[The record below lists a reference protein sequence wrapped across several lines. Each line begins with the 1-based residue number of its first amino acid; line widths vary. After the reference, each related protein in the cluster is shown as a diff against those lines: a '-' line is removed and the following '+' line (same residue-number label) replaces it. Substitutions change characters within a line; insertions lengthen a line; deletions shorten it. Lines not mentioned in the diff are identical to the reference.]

1 MMTMV
6 TPAQAARARRL
17 DVAERRC
24 LVTRQAH
31 DRDCLIRFVVDPAGR
46 VLPDLDE
53 RLPGRGMWLSAER
66 DVVNKAG
73 ARGLFAKA
81 ARAPARAAPDLADQ
95 VERLLAKRM
104 MDGLGLARRAGQIA
118 MGFDQVRQALRSSS
132 AALLVAAADG
142 AADGRAK
149 LRRLAPDLPLIAGLS
164 RAELGASLGR
174 ESLVHVA
181 VGPGGL
187 ARRLLRDAARL
198 AGFRP
203 DALELPAAMVPPDP
217 IVSRES
223 TELQ

>member
-1 MMTMV
+1 MMNV
-6 TPAQAARARRL
+6 ASPARAARVRRP

-31 DRDCLIRFVVDPAGR
+31 DRDRLIRFVVDPAGR
-46 VLPDLDE
+46 VLPDLEE

-66 DVVNKAG
+66 DVLNKAR
-73 ARGLFAKA
+73 ARGVFAKA
-81 ARAPARAAPDLADQ
+81 ARAPVQVAPDLADQ

-104 MDGLGLARRAGQIA
+104 MDGLGLARRAGQVA
-118 MGFDQVRQALRSSS
+118 LGFDQVRQALRSSS

-149 LRRLAPDLPLIAGLS
+149 LRRLAPDLPLIGGLS
-164 RAELGASLGR
+164 RAELGAALGR

-198 AGFRP
+198 AGFRR
-203 DALELPAAMVPPDP
+203 DALELPAAMVPPDR
-217 IVSRES
+217 IESRES